1 MGDKHMQDQQ
11 SVAADNKQEKEN
23 DQTRNNLD
31 LASMEQLPIEN

>member
-11 SVAADNKQEKEN
+11 SVTAHDKQKKEN

-31 LASMEQLPIEN
+31 SASMEQLPIEN

>member
-11 SVAADNKQEKEN
+11 YVTADNKQEKEN